1 MSRAARLIAILLT
14 CLVAVVLPAAR
25 AQTIADYSRAQRAWL
40 ESAMSQASARS
51 AGVAASS
58 SMPAGGVAVPST
70 GPSSASPPPRVVAA
84 VPADAPA
91 IQVSGVFKSGT
102 GTVAE
107 VVVNATAYLLES
119 GQAVPGTT
127 WRVEAVAIDRVVL
140 GRRGASGSLD
150 VEGARKVFALPAM
163 R

>member
-1 MSRAARLIAILLT
+1 MSRPARQIAVLLAGV
-14 CLVAVVLPAAR
+14 VALWLPAAR

-58 SMPAGGVAVPST
+58 SAPAGGLAVPPN
-70 GPSSASPPPRVVAA
+70 GPSSASTPPRVAA
-84 VPADAPA
+84 AMLADTPA

-102 GTVAE
+102 STVAE

-119 GQAVPGTT
+119 GQAVPGTP
-127 WRVEAVAIDRVVL
+127 WRVEAVAIDRVIL
-140 GRRGASGSLD
+140 GRRGASGGVD